1 MHDSFTRADLLG
13 PWSPDWLVRPDSEP
27 VILFPC
33 WRIDT
38 LRGVARVPLDVHVLE
53 FAGED
58 DPFAAAE
65 ARAAASGVSI
75 LAPGLGT
82 ADALDPDRVR
92 GLAYTRRVSELVG
105 QAAADVEAAAAVL
118 EGTPIERSGTV
129 AVRARDVRGTAGI
142 DTQTAERELGRVL
155 VDRGFDVDLSNPD
168 HTFVALFADGLA
180 VLGWQLATST
190 REYGDRAPTE
200 RPFFQ
205 PGSMDPLLARAVGN
219 LARIEPGDLVLD
231 PMCGTGG
238 LLIEAGLLGGRP
250 IGIDAQAKMV
260 RGTRENLQ
268 ALLDGSPF
276 VARGDGTTLPLSDD
290 SVDAVVFDVP
300 YGRQS
305 KIETHGL
312 VDLVRGAL
320 AEARRVA
327 PRAVVVAD
335 RSYEGLAREV
345 GWTVTET
352 HERRVHRSLTRHVH
366 VLTPD

>member
-1 MHDSFTRADLLG
+1 MY
-13 PWSPDWLVRPDSEP
+13 
-27 VILFPC
+27 
-33 WRIDT
+33 
-38 LRGVARVPLDVHVLE
+38 VLE

-82 ADALDPDRVR
+82 ADAVDLERVR
-92 GLAYTRRVSELVG
+92 GLAYTRRASELVA
-105 QAAADVEAAAAVL
+105 QAAADVETVVAVL
-118 EGTPIERSGTV
+118 EGASIERSGTV
-129 AVRARDVRGTAGI
+129 AVRARDVRGTADI
-142 DTQTAERELGRVL
+142 DTQAAERELGRVL

-168 HTFVALFADGLA
+168 HTLVALFADSSA

-250 IGIDAQAKMV
+250 IGIDAQEKMV
-260 RGTRENLQ
+260 KGTRENLQ
-268 ALLDGSPF
+268 EVLGESPL
-276 VARGDGTTLPLSDD
+276 VARGDGTRLPLPAD

-312 VDLVRGAL
+312 ADLVEGAL
-320 AEARRVA
+320 FEARRVS

-335 RSYEGLAREV
+335 RSYEVLAREA